1 MCFDRFVI
9 AFRLRISVSK
19 NHPSS
24 FRVNMETQCENR
36 NSGLISYGYLGF

>member
-9 AFRLRISVSK
+9 AFRLSISVSK

-24 FRVNMETQCENR
+24 FRVNTETQCENR
-36 NSGLISYGYLGF
+36 NSRLMSYAYLGF